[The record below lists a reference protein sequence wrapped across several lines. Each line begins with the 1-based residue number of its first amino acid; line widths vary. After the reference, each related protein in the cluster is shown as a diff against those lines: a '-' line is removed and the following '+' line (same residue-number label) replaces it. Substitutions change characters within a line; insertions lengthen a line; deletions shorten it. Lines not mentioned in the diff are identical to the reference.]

1 MVSKQISP
9 GNRVLRYLPLTLI
22 AMTLALCPPTSFAHP
37 MGNFSISHYSAITV
51 QGDSVDVLY
60 LIDMAEIPT
69 FQEMQEAGL
78 TARPDDPKLQT
89 YLTAKS
95 DELASGLSVTMDERK
110 VLLQPISRTVIFPQ
124 GAPACQR

>member
-1 MVSKQISP
+1 MQSKQVSP
-9 GNRVLRYLPLTLI
+9 RNRVLRHLPLIQIALI
-22 AMTLALCPPTSFAHP
+22 VALFPAASFAHP
-37 MGNFSISHYSAITV
+37 MGNFSISHYSAITI

-78 TARPDDPKLQT
+78 TARLDDPNLQS

-95 DELASGLSVTMDERK
+95 GELASGLT
-110 VLLQPISRTVIFPQ
+110 LTVD
-124 GAPACQR
+124 GHK

>member
-1 MVSKQISP
+1 MESKQVSP
-9 GNRVLRYLPLTLI
+9 RNRVLRYLPLTLI
-22 AMTLALCPPTSFAHP
+22 AMILAFCSSTSFAHP

-78 TARPDDPKLQT
+78 TARLDDPKLQS

-95 DELASGLSVTMDERK
+95 GELASGLTLTVDGHK
-110 VLLQPISRTVIFPQ
+110 VML
-124 GAPACQR
+124 